1 MVSST
6 DSTHFKSHTGES
18 RKEVHK
24 MNGED
29 YEAVG
34 IDPSAVMEAQ
44 KLQTE
49 LGDLAV
55 LYVLLRIQEQLR
67 PNTLGVG
74 KVDTES

>member
-1 MVSST
+1 
-6 DSTHFKSHTGES
+6 
-18 RKEVHK
+18 